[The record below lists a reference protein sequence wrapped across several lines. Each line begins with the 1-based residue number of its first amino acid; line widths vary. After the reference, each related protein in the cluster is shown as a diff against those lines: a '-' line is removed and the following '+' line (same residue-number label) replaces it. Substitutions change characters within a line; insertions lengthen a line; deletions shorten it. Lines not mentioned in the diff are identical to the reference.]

1 MANSYQHETFRG
13 TAAVNRLQVV
23 TLIGSLSHSVEL
35 LTAHI
40 EHEEACARVRDPADR
55 AYPILA
61 KSLRARRDNIRA
73 TIASLAALIHETP
86 EADERIT
93 CTAKPRTD
101 KSRTLSR
108 GDDAG

>member
-23 TLIGSLSHSVEL
+23 TLIGSLSHSVDL

-73 TIASLAALIHETP
+73 TIASLAALIHQTP
-86 EADERIT
+86 APPLP
-93 CTAKPRTD
+93 A
-101 KSRTLSR
+101 
-108 GDDAG
+108 